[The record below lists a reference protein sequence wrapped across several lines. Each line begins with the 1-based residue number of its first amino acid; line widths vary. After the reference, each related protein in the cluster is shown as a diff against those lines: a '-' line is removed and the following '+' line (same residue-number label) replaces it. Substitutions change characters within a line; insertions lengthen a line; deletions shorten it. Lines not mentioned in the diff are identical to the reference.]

1 MMIKKKWIANEEN
14 PGLIEKLS
22 LETGYDDSLVRILIN
37 RKNHTAEDIEGFL
50 NPSLKN
56 LFDPFLLNDMKL
68 AVERI
73 KLAISDKEKIYI
85 YGDYDVDGVTA
96 SSLLYTALKELDAL
110 VDIYIP
116 DREAEGYGLN
126 LAAVQKIHE
135 LGGTLIIT
143 VDCGITS
150 VSEAELSKKLGIDM
164 IVTDHHTCPEILPD
178 CVAVINPK
186 RKDSTY
192 PFSELCGAGVALKL
206 CSALGV
212 INDTLL
218 SIAAIG
224 TVADIVPLVSENR
237 IIAAYG
243 IEKLKEGILEN
254 INILTS
260 VAGSDY
266 KTINARTLGFTIAPR
281 INAAGRMAS
290 AKEAVEFF
298 ITKDK
303 KRMIELSE
311 YLNSLNEERQATERQ
326 ITEEAKALIEKT
338 NEDKN
343 PVIVLWNEGWHEGV
357 IGIVASRLTELYYKP
372 CVLISVNNG
381 IAKGSSRSI
390 KGFNIYDALKGVSSY
405 LIKFGGHSLAAGLS
419 LYEKDLLEFKE
430 KLNENSREIFE
441 NNSFFPEITLDCELK
456 AKNINVEYFEFLK
469 ALEPFGMGNPEPVF
483 LIKNAQVKSSFS
495 FSMDKHMRLNL
506 SKDGKDLETVGF
518 GLGSYA
524 PSLRSGDKLHL
535 AATLGINEYKGI
547 KRLQGVIRDIKLV
560 K

>member
-1 MMIKKKWIANEEN
+1 MIKKKWIANEEN

>member
-1 MMIKKKWIANEEN
+1 MIKKKWIANEEN

-298 ITKDK
+298 ITGDK

-535 AATLGINEYKGI
+535 AATLSINEYKGI